1 MTISIKRYTQISI
14 YPTPEEL
21 AEIFWSMGSG
31 EQAAFFNH
39 LNEVSADRLCF
50 QLQAVI
56 GEPGLTHGGRYA
68 MQLFGDYGEDRP

>member
-1 MTISIKRYTQISI
+1 MTVPIKRDTQISI
-14 YPTPEEL
+14 TPTPEEL
-21 AEIFWSMGSG
+21 AETFCSMGSD

-39 LNEVSADRLCF
+39 LNEISADRLCF

-68 MQLFGDYGEDRP
+68 MQLFGDYGEDLP